1 MITKDTLN
9 FLEKLSNNNNKEW
22 FIANKNIYENEL
34 KNVNIFF
41 KSVYE
46 KLQKI
51 DNLENIKIFRIYKDV
66 RFSKDKTPYKTN
78 FGAAFI
84 RKKPELR
91 GGLYIHIENKKSFV
105 GGGFWEPNAQDLF
118 RIRKEFEIDASEIK
132 SIINNKEFK
141 KYFGTLQGDEVKTA
155 PKGFNKLH
163 PNIDLIRKKQFLIS
177 KSFDN
182 EEVTSL
188 NFADNVI
195 DTFIKMYPFF
205 NYMTEVLTT
214 DLNGISILNKQ

>member
-91 GGLYIHIENKKSFV
+91 GGLYIHIENNKSFV

-155 PKGFNKLH
+155 PKGFDKLH
-163 PNIDLIRKKQFLIS
+163 TNIDLIRKKQFLIS
-177 KSFDN
+177 KSFNN
-182 EEVTSL
+182 EEVTSIK
-188 NFADNVI
+188 FADNVI

-214 DLNGISILNKQ
+214 DLNGISILNK